1 MFNLNKSFKNEN
13 SFDQRLQEATR
24 VINKYPDR
32 IPIIVER
39 SKKADNSC
47 PLIDKN
53 KYLVPRDLTVG
64 QFIYVIRKRL
74 QFPSEKAI
82 FLFINNQIAPSSKM
96 MGEIYEKNRETDY
109 FLYCSY
115 SYENTFG

>member
-1 MFNLNKSFKNEN
+1 MFYSNHPFKNEF
-13 SFDQRLQEATR
+13 SFEQRLLESSR
-24 VINKYPDR
+24 VLNKYPDR

-39 SKKADNSC
+39 SKKADKSC
-47 PLIDKN
+47 PLIDKK

-74 QFPSEKAI
+74 KLPAEKAI
-82 FLFINNQIAPSSKM
+82 FLFINNQIAASTKM
-96 MGEIYEKNRETDY
+96 IGEIYEKNRDADY

>member
-53 KYLVPRDLTVG
+53 K
-64 QFIYVIRKRL
+64 
-74 QFPSEKAI
+74 
-82 FLFINNQIAPSSKM
+82 
-96 MGEIYEKNRETDY
+96 
-109 FLYCSY
+109 
-115 SYENTFG
+115 